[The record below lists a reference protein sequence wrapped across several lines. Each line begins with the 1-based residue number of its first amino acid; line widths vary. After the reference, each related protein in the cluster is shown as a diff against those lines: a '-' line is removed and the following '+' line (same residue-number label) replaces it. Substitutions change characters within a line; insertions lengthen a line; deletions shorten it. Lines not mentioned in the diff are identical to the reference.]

1 LKVQR
6 PIFSSSQL
14 RYEEIEM
21 TITTQRAV
29 LVRAYGGAAAV
40 EIADIPRPAAGPG
53 QVLVR
58 VRAAGVNG
66 IDWKIREGFVREAFP
81 LQLPAVL
88 GIELAGVVEAVGPGA
103 SRFSVGDRVMGPLGG
118 LGAYAN
124 FVAVDEARLVHT
136 PQGLDDVQ
144 AAGLPVAAVAAW
156 QSLHLAGPI
165 AAGHRILIHGA
176 AGGLG
181 GYAVQYAKR
190 AGAEVFATASTAHV
204 DYVRSLG
211 ADHVIDYV
219 NERFE
224 AIAHGI
230 DLVLD
235 YVGGEVLDRSWQV
248 LAKDGAIVGTSSPDI
263 LARTPPGRRGLW
275 FVNAPDAAL
284 LERLAGEVARGT
296 LLSKVSEVVGFGEIP
311 AAIER
316 NRTDSRIGKVVAD
329 FSR

>member
-1 LKVQR
+1 
-6 PIFSSSQL
+6 
-14 RYEEIEM
+14 M
-21 TITTQRAV
+21 TSTTQRAV
-29 LVRAYGGAAAV
+29 LIRAYGGAAAA
-40 EIADIPRPAAGPG
+40 ELAAIAKPTAGQG

-66 IDWKIREGFVREAFP
+66 IDWKVREGYVRDAFP

-103 SRFSVGDRVMGPLGG
+103 SRFRVGDRVIGPLGG
-118 LGAYAN
+118 LGAYAD
-124 FVAVDEARLVHT
+124 FVAVAEANLVPT

-144 AAGLPVAAVAAW
+144 AAGIPVAAVAAW

-165 AAGHRILIHGA
+165 VAGQRILIHGA

-204 DYVRSLG
+204 EYVRSLG
-211 ADHVIDYV
+211 ADHVIDYKTQ
-219 NERFE
+219 RFE
-224 AIAHGI
+224 SITQDI

-248 LAKDGAIVGTSSPDI
+248 LTKDGAIVGTTSPDI
-263 LARTPPGRRGLW
+263 LARTPAGRRGLW
-275 FVNAPDAAL
+275 FVNKPDAAL
-284 LERLAGEVARGT
+284 LARLAAQIAEGT
-296 LLSKVSEVVGFGEIP
+296 LSSKLSEVVGFDDIP

-316 NRTDSRIGKVVAD
+316 NRTGPRLGKVVAD